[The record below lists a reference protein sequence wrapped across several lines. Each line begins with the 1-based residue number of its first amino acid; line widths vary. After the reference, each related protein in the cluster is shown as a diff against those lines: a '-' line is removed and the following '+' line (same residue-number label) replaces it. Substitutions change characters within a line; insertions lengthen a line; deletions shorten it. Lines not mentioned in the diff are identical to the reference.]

1 MRKRVFKCVA
11 AAMAAVMAV
20 TSVPLSAQAAVK
32 ISVSK
37 CVVSKGDS
45 IDLDMKGAK
54 EQKGKYSTSKKSVA
68 SVTKKGVVKAKRKG
82 KVKIYVTYGSLK
94 KKCIIT
100 VK

>member
-68 SVTKKGVVKAKRKG
+68 SVTKKGVVKAKKTGNAKIVWKKGRK
-82 KVKIYVTYGSLK
+82 KYT
-94 KKCIIT
+94 
-100 VK
+100 